1 MKHRNSKQRGAA
13 LVIGLILLVVIT
25 LLAVVGMN
33 IANVELAS
41 ATSEQLRLRAFNA
54 AETGLEA
61 RLQTLR
67 TDATTDPTPIEAG
80 PEAVENSPLI
90 GGDEDQHAD
99 TFSTVLTYRGEG
111 SMLSRFSA
119 GTFVG
124 FHYSVESTGR
134 STRNAEAVHTAGA
147 FIING
152 VGESSTMTPIVAGSA
167 PTVALPEDGLG
178 SVSPSGYEAPVTP

>member
-1 MKHRNSKQRGAA
+1 MKHTRYKQRGAA

-33 IANVELAS
+33 IANTELAS

-61 RLQTLR
+61 RLQTLAD
-67 TDATTDPTPIEAG
+67 DATTDPEPLEEG
-80 PEAVENSPLI
+80 PVGVENSPLNTVT
-90 GGDEDQHAD
+90 EEAAD
-99 TFSTVLTYRGEG
+99 TYSTVLTYRGEG
-111 SMLSRFSA
+111 TAAPRFTM

-134 STRNAEAVHTAGA
+134 STRNAESVHTAGA
-147 FIING
+147 FIIASI
-152 VGESSTMTPIVAGSA
+152 GENNSMEDVDPDEA
-167 PTVALPEDGLG
+167 PENAIPTTGLG
-178 SVSPSGYEAPVTP
+178 SVSPSGYTPPVED

>member
-1 MKHRNSKQRGAA
+1 MNRTNKRQRGAA

-33 IANVELAS
+33 IANTELAS

-54 AETGLEA
+54 AETGIEA

-67 TDATTDPTPIEAG
+67 TDASTSTVPDERAAEG
-80 PEAVENSPLI
+80 VENSPTI
-90 GGDEDQHAD
+90 GDDEPTD
-99 TFSTVLTYRGEG
+99 TFATVTVYRGEG
-111 SMLSRFSA
+111 SMLSRYSA

-134 STRNAEAVHTAGA
+134 SMRNAESVHTAGA

-152 VGESSTMTPIVAGSA
+152 IGDANPTGPIDEEHPPVVEPPDG
-167 PTVALPEDGLG
+167 GLG
-178 SVSPSGYEAPVTP
+178 TISVE